1 MNTNTNNNA
10 FEIKYKVGK
19 IDECFDEKGNT
30 SLMLRHIS
38 WEKRDSKEYGEE
50 GLELRKFYIT
60 ADGKETPGKGI
71 RFLTE
76 DGPHKLVST
85 LLEHGFGKT
94 QESIRILSQREDFES
109 SLINVIGL
117 TKVQEA
123 KSVSPKVKYFD
134 PRELAKR

>member
-1 MNTNTNNNA
+1 MNN

-30 SLMLRHIS
+30 SLMMRHIA
-38 WEKRDSKEYGEE
+38 WEKRDEKEYGEE

-60 ADGKETPGKGI
+60 ADGKETPGKGF

-85 LLEHGFGKT
+85 MLEHGFGKT
-94 QESIRILSQREDFES
+94 QEVIKIISQREDFDD
-109 SLINVIGL
+109 SLVNVLGA
-117 TKVQEA
+117 TKVSEV
-123 KSVSPKVKYFD
+123 KSISPKVKYFD
-134 PRELAKR
+134 PRELSKK